1 LKQIVHLVAK
11 EYRLFVADKVAL
23 GLTFVV
29 PVILTAIFGAVFG
42 GVSTGPRG
50 IRLAFVN
57 ESSSPLASNIEKALD
72 TTKAVRLLKAFRDES
87 NIEQRFDSTSAKE
100 YVRKGS
106 ASAALIIPA
115 DMFSDTSLGLKV
127 KFYYDPKN
135 DIEMQMLKGIVQ
147 RTMYSQLGDL
157 FPQTM
162 QKQTEKF
169 LGADSGGL
177 FNREMAL
184 LIGEY
189 FDVDT
194 NWILHPGSMLSFQ
207 DSSDTTQGGPDFF
220 ADLIRIDETQLVGR
234 EVTNPWATRSVG
246 GWAMMFLLFTL
257 TGSATSLFDEKKSGV
272 VLRLLASPISRTQ
285 ILWSKYL
292 FNVTLGVAQLVFLFI
307 VGWLMFDINVFPN
320 FFNLLLI
327 ITAAAIACTAFG
339 MMLAAFCRTTQQASG
354 WGTLL
359 ILSMSSIGGAWFPVS
374 FMPEYIQFFSKLT
387 IIYWSM
393 DGFLEVLWRGV
404 GTISIL
410 PNIGILL
417 GIAALVNVV
426 SVIQFKKGHVF

>member
-1 LKQIVHLVAK
+1 MKQILRLVVK
-11 EYRLFVADKVAL
+11 EYRLFIADKVAL
-23 GLTFVV
+23 GLTFIV

-42 GVSTGPRG
+42 GTSAGPRG

-57 ESSSPLASNIEKALD
+57 ESSSPIATSIEEALD
-72 TTKAVRLLKAFRDES
+72 TTKAVRLLKTFRGE
-87 NIEQRFDSTSAKE
+87 NTIEQKFDSLSAKE
-100 YVRKGS
+100 YVQKGS

-115 DMFSDTSLGLKV
+115 DIFSDTSLGLKV
-127 KFYYDPKN
+127 KFFYDPKN

-147 RTMYSQLGDL
+147 RTMYSQLGNL
-157 FPQTM
+157 FPQMM

-184 LIGEY
+184 LISEY
-189 FDVDT
+189 FEVDT
-194 NWILHPGSMLSFQ
+194 NLILHPNLMAWR
-207 DSSDTTQGGPDFF
+207 DSSETTSDRPDFF
-220 ADLIRIDETQLVGR
+220 ADLIRIDETQLVGQK
-234 EVTNPWATRSVG
+234 VTNPWATRSVG

-272 VLRLLASPISRTQ
+272 VLRLLASPISRIQ

-292 FNVTLGVAQLVFLFI
+292 FNVSLGVVQLVFLFI

-404 GTISIL
+404 GILSIL

>member
-1 LKQIVHLVAK
+1 MKQIFRLVAK
-11 EYRLFVADKVAL
+11 EYRLFIADKVAL
-23 GLTFVV
+23 SLTFIV

-42 GVSTGPRG
+42 GASTGPRG

-57 ESSSPLASNIEKALD
+57 ESNSQISTTIEKALD
-72 TTKAVRLLKAFRDES
+72 TTKAVRLLKSFKDEAGV
-87 NIEQRFDSTSAKE
+87 EKKFDSTSAKE
-100 YVRKGS
+100 FVRKGS
-106 ASAALIIPA
+106 ASAALIIPS
-115 DMFSDTSLGLKV
+115 DVFTDTSLGLKV

-135 DIEMQMLKGIVQ
+135 EIEMQMLEGIVQ
-147 RTMYSQLGDL
+147 RTMYSQLGNI

-162 QKQTEKF
+162 QRQAEKF
-169 LGADSGGL
+169 LGTDSGSL
-177 FNREMAL
+177 LNREMEE
-184 LIGEY
+184 LISKY
-189 FDVDT
+189 FDIDT
-194 NWILHPGSMLSFQ
+194 SWILHPNLIAGR
-207 DSSDTTQGGPDFF
+207 DSSDTTSGGSDFF
-220 ADLIRIDETQLVGR
+220 SGMIQIENTQLIGQK
-234 EVTNPWATRSVG
+234 VTNPMATRSVG
-246 GWAMMFLLFTL
+246 GWAIMFLLFTI

-292 FNVTLGVAQLVFLFI
+292 FNVSLGVIQLVFLFF
-307 VGWLMFDINVFPN
+307 VGWMMFGINIFNN

-327 ITAAAIACTAFG
+327 IIAAAIACTAFG
-339 MMLAAFCRTTQQASG
+339 MLLAAFSKTQAQASG

-404 GTISIL
+404 GTLSIL

-417 GIAALVNVV
+417 GIAALINTV
-426 SVIQFKKGHVF
+426 SVLQFKKGHVF